1 MKTKRFNSSNNSGNG
16 NNMTAAERH
25 EALRDANE
33 KMKFYY
39 ENRPSL
45 NVLNQKKKKFGDNNH
60 HFIMAGTLST
70 FLSLFLF
77 TPFLGRVS

>member
-1 MKTKRFNSSNNSGNG
+1 
-16 NNMTAAERH
+16 MTASERN

-45 NVLNQKKKKFGDNNH
+45 KELNKHKKKFGDENH
-60 HFIMAGTLST
+60 HFIMAGAIST

-77 TPFLGRVS
+77 TPFLGKVSRFDLSLV